1 MTEVLLLALLC
12 TVCWAGGS
20 PVRGRIREWGPV
32 GGRARDFEETSRE
45 DARHGTGRRSGPEP
59 GADDDVDLVT
69 VVELLA
75 VAVESGASVP
85 HALRSVGAV
94 LGGRPGADLMRA
106 AAALL
111 LGASW
116 TAAWAHAPRLGST
129 LDGLAASWTTGAA
142 SGPAL
147 RAAAADVRRRRDRAA
162 REAAGRLGVRLVLPL
177 GLCFLPAFVL
187 VGLLPVLISLAGTLL
202 G

>member
-1 MTEVLLLALLC
+1 MADLLLVLLVAAPVLLLRPHARRLP
-12 TVCWAGGS
+12 ARPGPS
-20 PVRGRIREWGPV
+20 GR
-32 GGRARDFEETSRE
+32 SRQDSAE
-45 DARHGTGRRSGPEP
+45 PATGV
-59 GADDDVDLVT
+59 ADPVT

-85 HALRSVGAV
+85 GAIEAVGQV
-94 LGGRPGADLMRA
+94 LGGSTGAQLRRA
-106 AAALL
+106 GAALL

-116 TAAWAHAPRLGST
+116 TAAWLHAADLGAE
-129 LDGLAASWTTGAA
+129 LDGLAAAWRTGAA
-142 SGPAL
+142 PGPAL
-147 RAAAADVRRRRDRAA
+147 RTTAAELRRRRDRGA

-187 VGLLPVLISLAGTLL
+187 IGLVPVLVSLGRSLL